1 MLLNIEQ
8 LSYWERKTYFE
19 EVDFLIIGAG
29 IVGFSTAIELKNKYP
44 DAKILILERG
54 YLPSGASSK
63 NAGFACFGSVTELLD
78 DLTKMDESKVWETV
92 ANRWNGLQNLKQLI
106 GEKNLELESNGSWDL
121 IMPDEINSIS
131 EINSKLPYLNA
142 KIEEITGEKNV
153 YQEDKNCSST
163 FEFNGLQTSYFNRL
177 EGQINTG
184 KMITRFH
191 QLAIEKGILCLF
203 GISVEALQS
212 NLYNVGLQTSVGYMK
227 ARNVLICTNGFA
239 QQFLPNRDINPARA
253 QVLVTT
259 PIENL
264 KVKGTFHYQQGYYYF
279 RNVEDRILLG
289 GGRNLDFLG
298 ETTTELETTSQI
310 TEALTN
316 LLKNVIL
323 PNQQFSIEYNWSG
336 IMGVGQTKA
345 PIIEKI
351 DERIAVG
358 VRLGGMGVAIG
369 SLVGKELSELF

>member
-8 LSYWERKTYFE
+8 LSFWERKTYFE

-29 IVGFSTAIELKNKYP
+29 IVGFSSAIELKKKYP

-78 DLTKMDESKVWETV
+78 DLTKIDESKVWDTV

-106 GEKNLELESNGSWDL
+106 GEDNLELESNGSWDL
-121 IMPDEINSIS
+121 IMPDEMNSIS

-142 KIEEITGEKNV
+142 KIEEITGEKTV
-153 YQEDKNCSST
+153 YQEDKKCAST
-163 FEFNGLQTSYFNRL
+163 FGFSGLQTSYFNRL

-212 NLYNVGLQTSVGYMK
+212 NLYNVGLQTTVGYMK
-227 ARNVLICTNGFA
+227 VRNVLICTNGFA

-289 GGRNLDFLG
+289 GGRNLDFIG

-310 TEALTN
+310 TEALTE

>member
-29 IVGFSTAIELKNKYP
+29 IVGFSTAIELKKKYP

-78 DLTKMDESKVWETV
+78 DLTKMDESNVWDTV

-106 GEKNLELESNGSWDL
+106 GNENLELESNGSWDL

-142 KIEEITGEKNV
+142 KIEEITGAKNV
-153 YQEDKNCSST
+153 YQEDRNCALT
-163 FEFNGLQTSYFNRL
+163 FGFNGLQTSYFNRL

-184 KMITRFH
+184 RMITRFH
-191 QLAIEKGILCLF
+191 QLAIENGILCLF

-253 QVLVTT
+253 QILVTT

-279 RNVEDRILLG
+279 RNVDDRILLG
-289 GGRNLDFLG
+289 GGRNLDFMG

-310 TEALTN
+310 TEALTD

>member
-29 IVGFSTAIELKNKYP
+29 IVGFSTAIALKKKYP

-54 YLPSGASSK
+54 YLPAGASSK

-92 ANRWNGLQNLKQLI
+92 TNRWNGLQNLKQLI
-106 GEKNLELESNGSWDL
+106 GEDNLELESNGSWDL

-153 YQEDKNCSST
+153 YQEDKNCATT
-163 FEFNGLQTSYFNRL
+163 FGFNGVQTSYFNRL

-191 QLAIEKGILCLF
+191 QMAIEKGIFCLF

-212 NLYNVGLQTSVGYMK
+212 NLYNVGLQTTVGYMK
-227 ARNVLICTNGFA
+227 TRNVLICTNGFA

-298 ETTTELETTSQI
+298 ETTTKLETTSQI
-310 TEALTN
+310 TDVLTD